1 MKQKTNDMDVNGNE
15 KLHSRRRVLKAG
27 VAAVTALGLPGAWAA
42 TDRAPRSLAFRHL
55 HTGEELAITYF
66 DQGAYDD
73 VALAAINHLLRDFR
87 TGDVH
92 PIRRALLDQLSLV
105 RRTIGSDAPFEIIS
119 GYRSPATNDMLHRTS
134 SGVASRSLHMDGM
147 AIDVRLADTKTRHL
161 RDVAA
166 RLRLGGVGYYASSN
180 FVHLDVGRPRQW

>member
-1 MKQKTNDMDVNGNE
+1 MQKTNDRE
-15 KLHSRRRVLKAG
+15 ATIAEQLLSRRRLLKAG
-27 VAAVTALGLPGAWAA
+27 VAAAATLGLPTAWAA
-42 TDRAPRSLAFRHL
+42 TARAPRSLAFKHL
-55 HTGEELAITYF
+55 HTGEALSITYF
-66 DQGAYDD
+66 DEGAYDD

-87 TGDVH
+87 TGDVY
-92 PIRRALLDQLSLV
+92 PIRRALLDQLSLIH
-105 RRTIGSDAPFEIIS
+105 RAIGSDAPFQIIS
-119 GYRSPATNDMLHRTS
+119 GYRSPATNGMLHRTS

-166 RLRLGGVGYYASSN
+166 RLRLGGVGYYASSD

>member
-1 MKQKTNDMDVNGNE
+1 MQKMNDREVTINE
-15 KLHSRRRVLKAG
+15 KLLSRRRLLKAG
-27 VAAVTALGLPGAWAA
+27 VATAAAMSLPAAWAA
-42 TDRAPRSLAFRHL
+42 AARTPRSLAFRHL

-87 TGDVH
+87 TGDVY
-92 PIRRALLDQLSLV
+92 PIRRALLDQLALV
-105 RRTIGSDAPFEIIS
+105 HRSIGSDAPFQIIS
-119 GYRSPATNDMLHRTS
+119 GYRSPATNGMLHKTS
-134 SGVASRSLHMDGM
+134 GGVASRSLHMDGM

-166 RLRLGGVGYYASSN
+166 RLRLGGVGYYASSD
-180 FVHLDVGRPRQW
+180 FVHLDVGRPRRW